1 MYSEREEET
10 AVLDDYRMEIE
21 NRIRNLVWTVS
32 GDYTLEVK
40 PDVDTYLRS
49 KNLALYDG
57 IKQGGLAKYFDRDA
71 LSLYLLKKIY
81 CDAYS
86 TPLMTVAQLCIEEAV
101 GHKLDAER
109 EGVRNIRRKACEDVL
124 ELDFQEL
131 SATPLGRFKAAL
143 LREKLDGS
151 CRSSRQI
158 EGWMQEIH
166 GLREARDT
174 MELIRTV
181 DSLYNQIVE
190 PDFAEK
196 KKTLEEIL
204 AITLEDL
211 AEYSWKDFL
220 GEEMEDLYEE
230 TMDTYLEKISETM
243 TSLDMNGSRE
253 QEEEKKDSAGKKK
266 ILVVDE
272 KALAQMHSYVEKNFG
287 RSYLSP
293 AEQKNLDYQFCRGIH
308 GDCSLYC
315 TEGILQNPVLRNYQ
329 YEYARKQKDKN
340 IMAYYEQSRVVKRN
354 IQVLTDML
362 RKALLLRSED
372 QEVLSDRGRI
382 IPAMLWKVGR
392 SEDARLF
399 KREIRSDAMNFV
411 VDVLIDASGSQR
423 SRQGQVALQAF
434 IISEA
439 LSNLGIPFR
448 VTSFCTFWD
457 YTILQKF
464 RDYDDSRKKNG
475 RIFEYMTSSNNR
487 DGLAV
492 KAVGSTLLQREE
504 ENKVLIL
511 LSDGKPYDVVVN
523 RPHSR
528 NPEPYRGRPAILDT
542 GFEVRRL
549 RQSGAAVLGVFVG
562 EETELAAE
570 RKIFGKDF
578 AYIRSIKNF
587 SNVVGRYLLK
597 QIEE

>member
-1 MYSEREEET
+1 
-10 AVLDDYRMEIE
+10 MEME

-32 GDYTLEVK
+32 GDYSLEIK
-40 PDVDTYLRS
+40 PDVDTFLKS
-49 KNLALYDG
+49 KNAALYDG

-71 LSLYLLKKIY
+71 LSMYLLKKIY
-81 CDAYS
+81 CKAYS
-86 TPLMTVAQLCIEEAV
+86 TPLMTVAQLCVEEAV
-101 GHKLDAER
+101 GSRLDAER
-109 EGVRNIRRKACEDVL
+109 EGVRAIRRKAYEEIL
-124 ELDFQEL
+124 EQDFKEL
-131 SATPLGRFKAAL
+131 SATPLGHFKAAL
-143 LREKLDGS
+143 LREELDGTYQGS
-151 CRSSRQI
+151 KQI
-158 EGWMQEIH
+158 QGWMEEIH
-166 GLREARDT
+166 TLRKAGNT
-174 MELIRTV
+174 MDVIRGV
-181 DSLYNQIVE
+181 DSLYNKIVE
-190 PDFAEK
+190 PEFEK
-196 KKTLEEIL
+196 KKKSLEEVL
-204 AITLEDL
+204 AVTVEEL
-211 AEYSWKDFL
+211 AEFSWKDFL
-220 GEEMEDLYEE
+220 REEMEELYQE

-243 TSLDMNGSRE
+243 TGLDLSESRDR
-253 QEEEKKDSAGKKK
+253 EEEQKQDGTKKKK

-272 KALAQMHSYVEKNFG
+272 KALEQMYSYVEKNFG
-287 RSYLSP
+287 KSYLSP
-293 AEQKNLDYQFCRGIH
+293 AEQKNLNYQFCRGIH

-340 IMAYYEQSRVVKRN
+340 IMAYYEQSRIVKRN

-372 QEVLSDRGRI
+372 QEILSDRGRI
-382 IPAMLWKVGR
+382 IPAALWKVGR
-392 SEDARLF
+392 SRDARIF
-399 KREIRSDAMNFV
+399 KREIKNEAMNFV

-439 LSNLGIPFR
+439 LSNLDIPFR

-457 YTILQKF
+457 YTILQRF
-464 RDYDDSRKKNG
+464 RDYDDSRKKNS

-492 KAVGSTLLQREE
+492 KAVGSELLQREE

-523 RPHSR
+523 RPHSK
-528 NPEPYRGRPAILDT
+528 NPEPYRGKPAILDT

-570 RKIFGKDF
+570 RRIFGKDF

>member
-1 MYSEREEET
+1 
-10 AVLDDYRMEIE
+10 MEME

-32 GDYTLEVK
+32 GDYSLEIK
-40 PDVDTYLRS
+40 PDVDTFLKS
-49 KNLALYDG
+49 KNAALYDG

-71 LSLYLLKKIY
+71 LSMYLLKKIY
-81 CDAYS
+81 CKAYS
-86 TPLMTVAQLCIEEAV
+86 TPLMTVAQLCVEEAV
-101 GHKLDAER
+101 GSRLDAER
-109 EGVRNIRRKACEDVL
+109 EGVRAIRRKAYEEIL
-124 ELDFQEL
+124 EQDFKEL
-131 SATPLGRFKAAL
+131 SATPLGHFKAAL
-143 LREKLDGS
+143 LREELDGTYQGTK
-151 CRSSRQI
+151 QI
-158 EGWMQEIH
+158 QGWMEEIH
-166 GLREARDT
+166 TLRKAGNT
-174 MELIRTV
+174 MDVIRGV
-181 DSLYNQIVE
+181 DSLYNKIVE
-190 PDFAEK
+190 PEFEK
-196 KKTLEEIL
+196 KKKSLEEVL
-204 AITLEDL
+204 AVTVEEL
-211 AEYSWKDFL
+211 AEFSWKDFL
-220 GEEMEDLYEE
+220 REEMEELYQE

-243 TSLDMNGSRE
+243 TGLDLSESRDR
-253 QEEEKKDSAGKKK
+253 EEEQKQDGTKKKK

-272 KALAQMHSYVEKNFG
+272 KALEQMYSYVEKNFG
-287 RSYLSP
+287 KSYLSP
-293 AEQKNLDYQFCRGIH
+293 AEQKNLNYQFCRGIH

-340 IMAYYEQSRVVKRN
+340 IMAYYEQSRIVKRN

-372 QEVLSDRGRI
+372 QEILSDRGRI
-382 IPAMLWKVGR
+382 IPAALWKVGR
-392 SEDARLF
+392 SRDARIF
-399 KREIRSDAMNFV
+399 KREIKNEAMNFV

-439 LSNLGIPFR
+439 LSNLDIPFR

-457 YTILQKF
+457 YTILQRF

-492 KAVGSTLLQREE
+492 KAVGSGLLQREE

-523 RPHSR
+523 RPHSK
-528 NPEPYRGRPAILDT
+528 NPEPYRGKPAILDT

-570 RKIFGKDF
+570 RRIFGKDF